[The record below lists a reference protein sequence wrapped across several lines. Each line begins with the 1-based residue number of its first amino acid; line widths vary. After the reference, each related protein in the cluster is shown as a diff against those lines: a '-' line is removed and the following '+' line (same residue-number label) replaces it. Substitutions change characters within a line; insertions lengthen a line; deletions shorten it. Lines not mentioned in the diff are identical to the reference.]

1 MNISLENLS
10 LTLDSKKIMD
20 SLSFNFEEN
29 NFYII
34 KGESGCGKTTLLKC
48 ISTLQNHDS
57 GNISYSEE
65 LPILQLRRKIQYLP
79 QLPVIFDGSVK
90 DNLLKPFSF
99 KPFDQSVPEDDEL
112 QKKLGVLF
120 SDVPELEKKA
130 SKLSQGEKQ
139 RLALCRTLMVQP
151 QVLLCD
157 EPTASLDSDSRKIV
171 EEKIVEFAKVK
182 GNMVIFISHHAELL
196 VDHAFISLQM
206 KHGKLEVVS

>member
-10 LTLDSKKIMD
+10 LTLDAKKIID
-20 SLSFNFEEN
+20 SLSFEFKEN
-29 NFYII
+29 HFYII

-48 ISTLQNHDS
+48 ISTLHGHDS
-57 GNISYSEE
+57 GTIRYGEE

-79 QLPVIFDGSVK
+79 QLPVIFEGSVK
-90 DNLLKPFSF
+90 ENLLKPFSF
-99 KPFDQSVPEDDEL
+99 KPYDQNMPGDEEL
-112 QKKLGVLF
+112 RNRLGILF
-120 SDVPELEKKA
+120 SDVLDLDKKA
-130 SKLSQGEKQ
+130 AKLSQGEKQ

-196 VDHAFISLQM
+196 VDHKFMSLQM
-206 KHGKLEVVS
+206 KNGKLEEI

>member
-20 SLSFNFEEN
+20 SLSFDFKEN

-48 ISTLQNHDS
+48 ISTLLNHDS

-65 LPILQLRRKIQYLP
+65 LPVLHLRRKIQYLP

-90 DNLLKPFSF
+90 ENLLKPFSF
-99 KPFDQSVPEDDEL
+99 KPFDQSAPHDDEL
-112 QKKLGVLF
+112 QKKLRVLF
-120 SDVPELEKKA
+120 NDVPELEKKA

-151 QVLLCD
+151 HVLLCD
-157 EPTASLDSDSRKIV
+157 EPTASLDSVSRKIV

>member
-48 ISTLQNHDS
+48 ISTLLNHDS

-65 LPILQLRRKIQYLP
+65 LPVLHLRRKIQYLP

-90 DNLLKPFSF
+90 ENLLKPFSF
-99 KPFDQSVPEDDEL
+99 KPFDQSAPHDDEL
-112 QKKLGVLF
+112 QKKLRVLF
-120 SDVPELEKKA
+120 NDVPELEKKA

-157 EPTASLDSDSRKIV
+157 EPTASLDSVSRKIV